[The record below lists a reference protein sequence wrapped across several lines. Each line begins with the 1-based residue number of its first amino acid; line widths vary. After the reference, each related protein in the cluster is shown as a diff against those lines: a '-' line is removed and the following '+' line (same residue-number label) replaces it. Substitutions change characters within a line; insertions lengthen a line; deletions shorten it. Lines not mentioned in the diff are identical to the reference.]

1 MPHRRG
7 CRAGGPFGT
16 LVGMGGL
23 LRLGCALSV
32 IVVGCG
38 GNSGRTGSEGSGIA
52 SAGTDSSAATDGM
65 SGPNDGTV
73 SDGTET
79 AADEGGVKFDVGGG
93 DTDADGTTLGCS
105 ADLKRVVNQDSGLVV
120 QVCPPDQGCFEGQCI
135 PACDAAAGAQ
145 GSIGCDYWVP
155 TSPFY
160 ANGSPGASQSGPCH
174 ALLVANTWDRPAM
187 LELERDG
194 ITYDAH
200 LVTRIPSGVTTNT
213 SYAPLPNDGI
223 PTGQV
228 AVVFLSHRP
237 GVNNLTSLECP
248 ITPAVQADTAT
259 HGTSQGTA
267 FAFHSD
273 TPVQVYDIIP
283 YGGASSYLPSAS
295 LIYPHTAWGT
305 EYLAVSP
312 HTQSNGNWMLAVAA
326 ENGTTVE
333 IQPNVAFNNGSIQNP
348 PPNQV
353 TAYQVN
359 AGQVLQW
366 SGPSDLTGSILKADK
381 PIGVFTGNPY
391 LLVHTADNPSSG
403 QDSAHQ
409 QITDVNALGNEF
421 IGPGLYS
428 RLGGLAP
435 ESVLYRI
442 VGVVEGTQLT
452 WDPAPPAGA
461 PAAVSVGQIVE
472 FQSRELFSVRSQD
485 EDHPFA
491 LTQYMSGTLSGQP
504 GCGTNPNSNCTLGDD
519 EWVVLVPPQQFL
531 RHYAFFV
538 DPTYGTSTLVITR
551 TRGPSGFADVELAC
565 MGVIGGWMPVG
576 NSGEYEV
583 AHVELYRGS
592 TAAVPGCATSQHLAS
607 SEGDFGIMVWGT
619 DYYASYGYP
628 AGGNLKTLNEISV
641 GPAG

>member
-1 MPHRRG
+1 
-7 CRAGGPFGT
+7 
-16 LVGMGGL
+16 MGGKTGL
-23 LRLGCALSV
+23 TCALSLL
-32 IVVGCG
+32 VVACG
-38 GNSGRTGSEGSGIA
+38 SDSGRAKSDESGIDSIGGTGSATATEGASFEATGPSGSG
-52 SAGTDSSAATDGM
+52 SA
-65 SGPNDGTV
+65 
-73 SDGTET
+73 TEGDD
-79 AADEGGVKFDVGGG
+79 ADEHGVKFDLLSDDVDGGG
-93 DTDADGTTLGCS
+93 IPLGCS
-105 ADLKRVVNQDSGLVV
+105 ADLKRVIDPDTGIVV
-120 QVCPPDQGCFEGQCI
+120 QTCPPDQGCFEGQCI

-160 ANGSPGASQSGPCH
+160 ANGSPAASQSGPCH

-194 ITYDAH
+194 VTFDVQ
-200 LVTRIPSGVTTNT
+200 LVTRIPSGITTNT
-213 SYAPLPNDGI
+213 TYAPLPADGI
-223 PTGQV
+223 PSGQV

-237 GVNNLTSLECP
+237 GVSNLTSLECP
-248 ITPAVQADTAT
+248 IAPAVLADTAA

-267 FAFHSD
+267 FSFHSD

-305 EYLAVSP
+305 DYLAISP
-312 HTQSNGNWMLAVAA
+312 HTQTNGNWMLAVAA
-326 ENGTTVE
+326 QDGTTVE
-333 IQPNVAFNNGSIQNP
+333 LQPTVGFSAGGIQNP

-353 TAYQVN
+353 TAYTMN

-366 SGPSDLTGSILKADK
+366 SGPSDLAGSILTADK

-391 LLVHTADNPSSG
+391 IRVATADNPSSG

-409 QITDVNALGNEF
+409 QITDVNALGHEF

-428 RLGGLAP
+428 RLAGLAP
-435 ESVLYRI
+435 ESVLYRL
-442 VGVVEGTQLT
+442 VGVVDGTQLI
-452 WDPAPPAGA
+452 WDPAPPGGA
-461 PAAVSVGQIVE
+461 PATLDAGQIAQ
-472 FQSRELFSVRSQD
+472 FQSRDLFSVRSQD
-485 EDHPFA
+485 EEHPFS

-504 GCGTNPNSNCTLGDD
+504 GCGTNPSGNCTLGDD

-531 RHYAFFV
+531 RYYAFFV
-538 DPTYGTSTLVITR
+538 DPTYGTSTLVVTR
-551 TRGPSGFADVELAC
+551 MRGPNGFEDVDLAC
-565 MGVIGGWMPVG
+565 MGTITNWMPVG
-576 NSGEYEV
+576 ASGDYEV

-592 TAAVPGCATSQHLAS
+592 TGSVPACETSQHLAS

-619 DYYASYGYP
+619 DSYASYGYP
-628 AGGNLKTLNEISV
+628 AGGNLKTLNEVSI

>member
-1 MPHRRG
+1 
-7 CRAGGPFGT
+7 
-16 LVGMGGL
+16 MGGK
-23 LRLGCALSV
+23 LGNWCALSLLAAA
-32 IVVGCG
+32 CG
-38 GNSGRTGSEGSGIA
+38 GDSGRGTGDGSGIA
-52 SAGTDSSAATDGM
+52 SLSGSATATDGA
-65 SGPNDGTV
+65 SGPGGATEGDDATGT
-73 SDGTET
+73 G
-79 AADEGGVKFDVGGG
+79 DEGGIKFDLYPG
-93 DTDADGTTLGCS
+93 DTDGTNQTLGCS
-105 ADLKRVVNQDSGLVV
+105 ADLKRVINPDSGLVV
-120 QVCPPDQGCFEGQCI
+120 EVCPPDQGCLEGQCV

-160 ANGSPGASQSGPCH
+160 ANGSPGAGQSGPCH

-187 LELERDG
+187 IELERDG
-194 ITYDAH
+194 VSYDAH
-200 LVTRIPSGVTTNT
+200 LVTRIPSGITTT
-213 SYAPLPNDGI
+213 TTYDPLPANGI

-248 ITPAVQADTAT
+248 IAPAVLADTAA

-267 FAFHSD
+267 FSFHSD

-295 LIYPHTAWGT
+295 LIYPRTAWGT
-305 EYLAVSP
+305 DYLAVSP
-312 HTQSNGNWMLAVAA
+312 HTQTNGNWMLAVAA
-326 ENGTTVE
+326 ENQTTIE
-333 IQPNVAFNNGSIQNP
+333 IQPTVAFNNGSIQNP
-348 PPNQV
+348 PPNQI
-353 TAYQVN
+353 TTYTIN
-359 AGQVLQW
+359 AGQFVQW
-366 SGPSDLTGSILKADK
+366 SGSQDLAGSILKADK

-391 LLVHTADNPSSG
+391 IRVTTADNPSSG

-409 QITDVNALGNEF
+409 QITDVNALGHEY

-428 RLGGLAP
+428 RLAGLNP
-435 ESVLYRI
+435 ESVLYRL
-442 VGVVEGTQLT
+442 VGVVNGTQLT

-461 PAAVSVGQIVE
+461 PATLDAGQIVQ
-472 FQSRELFSVRSQD
+472 FQTRDLFSVRAQD
-485 EDHPFA
+485 EEHPFS

-538 DPTYGTSTLVITR
+538 DPTYGTSTLVMTR
-551 TRGPSGFADVELAC
+551 KRGPSGFSDVQLAC
-565 MGVIGGWMPVG
+565 MGDVGGWMPVG
-576 NSGEYEV
+576 TDGEYEV

-592 TAAVPGCATSQHLAS
+592 TAQVPACATSQHLAS

-628 AGGNLKTLNEISV
+628 AGGNLKTLNEVSI